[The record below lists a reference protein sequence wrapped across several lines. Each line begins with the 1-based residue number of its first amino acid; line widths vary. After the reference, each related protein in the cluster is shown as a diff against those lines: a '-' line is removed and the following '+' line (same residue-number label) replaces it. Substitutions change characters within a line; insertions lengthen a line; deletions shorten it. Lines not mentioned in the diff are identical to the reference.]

1 MSENNKYKPIIY
13 RLGTLYDEFE
23 LKNMLQGIV
32 EAERPMDQSLKDG
45 FIKYYDPMNFVT
57 QDDGCIVVADH
68 DSKLVGCGA
77 ITLEK
82 AREYFHYERV
92 GHLKMMY
99 VATEYRGQGIN
110 QSIMKHLIE
119 FAKQQDVN
127 DFKLTVYPENTS
139 GIRAYQKLGFYS
151 ALVEMRMHL

>member
-1 MSENNKYKPIIY
+1 
-13 RLGTLYDEFE
+13 
-23 LKNMLQGIV
+23 
-32 EAERPMDQSLKDG
+32 
-45 FIKYYDPMNFVT
+45 
-57 QDDGCIVVADH
+57 
-68 DSKLVGCGA
+68 
-77 ITLEK
+77 
-82 AREYFHYERV
+82 
-92 GHLKMMY
+92 MMY

-139 GIRAYQKLGFYS
+139 AIRGISKTRFFYS